1 VRVRHKATFSIVA
14 ADPATGEVGVAV
26 QSKYFSVGL
35 VVPWAEAGVGAVATQ
50 AAGVAAYGRR
60 GLDELRE
67 GVSSEEAV
75 LRVLTGDA
83 GRETRQLGIVAA
95 DGRSAAWTG
104 SECQPWAGHRTGDG
118 YAVQGNILAGEAVVS
133 EMERA
138 WLETSAAFGHRLV
151 AALEAGQ
158 AAGGDARG
166 QQSAA
171 LVVER
176 QGAAAESRE
185 GIDRVCDL
193 RVEDHEAPIAEL
205 RRLYGIWERWDAM
218 RASSHAA
225 QNGDMAA
232 ASRHAE
238 RALELDPDDP
248 MMAYNL
254 ACYRALSGRSDDAL
268 ELLRRSLPRDESLRV
283 HARTDPDLE
292 SLRDRPEYRELVG

>member
-1 VRVRHKATFSIVA
+1 VRDRHKATFSIVA

-60 GLDELRE
+60 GLGELRNGAE
-67 GVSSEEAV
+67 PEEA
-75 LRVLTGDA
+75 LRRVLAGDA

-95 DGRSAAWTG
+95 DGRAAAWTG
-104 SECQPWAGHRTGDG
+104 SECQPWAGHRTGPG
-118 YAVQGNILAGEAVVS
+118 YAVQGNILAGEAVVE

-138 WLETSAAFGHRLV
+138 WLETTGSFGHRLV
-151 AALEAGQ
+151 AVLEAGQ

-171 LVVER
+171 LVIER
-176 QGAAAESRE
+176 SGASRETRE

-193 RVEDHEAPIAEL
+193 RVEDHAEPIAEL
-205 RRLYGIWERWDAM
+205 RRIFGIWERWEAM
-218 RASSHAA
+218 RSSWQAA
-225 QNGDMAA
+225 ERGDLEAA
-232 ASRHAE
+232 VAHGE
-238 RALELDPDDP
+238 RALALDPEDP
-248 MMAYNL
+248 MLAYNL
-254 ACYRALSGRSDDAL
+254 ACYRALSGRSEEAL

-292 SLRDRPEYRELVG
+292 SLRERPEYRELVG

>member
-1 VRVRHKATFSIVA
+1 MRVRHKATFSIAA

-67 GVSSEEAV
+67 GVSPDEAV

-95 DGRSAAWTG
+95 NGRSAAWTG
-104 SECQPWAGHRTGDG
+104 SECQPWAGHRTGKG
-118 YAVQGNILAGEAVVS
+118 YAVQGTILAGEAVVT

-138 WLETSAAFGHRLV
+138 WLETPGAFGHRLV

-158 AAGGDARG
+158 AAGGDSRG

-176 QGAAAESRE
+176 RGAATESRE

-193 RVEDHEAPIAEL
+193 RVEDHETPIAEL
-205 RRLYGIWERWDAM
+205 RRVYGIWERWDAM
-218 RASSHAA
+218 RASWYAA
-225 QNGDMAA
+225 QNGDVASAA
-232 ASRHAE
+232 RHAE
-238 RALELDPDDP
+238 RALELDPDDA
-248 MMAYNL
+248 MLAYNL
-254 ACYRALSGRSDDAL
+254 ACYRALSGREDDAL
-268 ELLRRSLPRDESLRV
+268 ELLRQSLPRDESLRV

-292 SLRDRPEYRELVG
+292 SLHDRPEYRELVG